1 MKKLFGVSYY
11 IRLYWKALDGGD
23 VPLDLECA
31 KRGSL
36 IEKLRRQ
43 TIRSITA

>member
-23 VPLDLECA
+23 VPLDLEMCEA
-31 KRGSL
+31 GV
-36 IEKLRRQ
+36 
-43 TIRSITA
+43 AD